1 MMEGMLE
8 VLVSSRMMVLVHLAS
23 QEILRI
29 SLRASLVGCL
39 LGLQVPEEGGQ
50 HHCLCRPESLSWLG
64 GHGFQRPFFSP
75 EKDPLAELRRW
86 RNSSS
91 VFALEKGVVGLRWL
105 VEDVS
110 LYNVEGQTRLL
121 ECFGKGTQKQL

>member
-1 MMEGMLE
+1 MGSTTVFVDQSLCPVLE
-8 VLVSSRMMVLVHLAS
+8 VMV
-23 QEILRI
+23 
-29 SLRASLVGCL
+29 
-39 LGLQVPEEGGQ
+39 
-50 HHCLCRPESLSWLG
+50 
-64 GHGFQRPFFSP
+64 FKDPFFSP